1 MSQTQTSDNS
11 RTFRVLNLNDDVKT
25 NVEKMDVVVT
35 QHENVHYVEVTS
47 MNDIA
52 TVRKLFDDSEIKYKQ
67 CSYSTFVRFKESL
80 TQEELTAAAKELVE
94 NVNIL
99 YSRVDENNHTGKLVV
114 DRLEDYNKLK
124 NSTGDINFY
133 RFSPLNVPRVQN
145 RNYQGREGGEQEG
158 GWQTVQPRVDTR
170 TVRGQYTQQPGQ
182 HRAEGGQHRAEGGQ
196 HRAEGGQHRAEGGQR
211 RVESNQQSS
220 GGRGGARGGARGGG
234 RGGARGGASRSA
246 GNNA

>member
-1 MSQTQTSDNS
+1 
-11 RTFRVLNLNDDVKT
+11 
-25 NVEKMDVVVT
+25 MDVVVT

-47 MNDIA
+47 MDDIA

-114 DRLEDYNKLK
+114 HRLEDYNKLK

-145 RNYQGREGGEQEG
+145 RNYQGREGGDQSGE
-158 GWQTVQPRVDTR
+158 WQTVQPRTNTR
-170 TVRGQYTQQPGQ
+170 QSTVRGQYTQQPAQ
-182 HRAEGGQHRAEGGQ
+182 HQRAEGG
-196 HRAEGGQHRAEGGQR
+196 
-211 RVESNQQSS
+211 QQSS
-220 GGRGGARGGARGGG
+220 GGRGGARGG
-234 RGGARGGASRSA
+234 RGGARGGASRGTGRSA
-246 GNNA
+246 

>member
-11 RTFRVLNLNDDVKT
+11 RTFRVLNLTDEVKGS
-25 NVEKMDVVVT
+25 VEKLKVVVT
-35 QHENVHYVEVTS
+35 QHENVHYVEVAS
-47 MNDIA
+47 MEDIA
-52 TVRKLFDDSEIKYKQ
+52 SVRKLFDESETKYKQ
-67 CSYSTFVRFKESL
+67 CSYSTFVRFKDTL
-80 TQEELTAAAKELVE
+80 TQDELNAAATELAE

-145 RNYQGREGGEQEG
+145 RNYQGREGNDQGGE
-158 GWQTVQPRVDTR
+158 WQTVQPRANTR
-170 TVRGQYTQQPGQ
+170 QSTVRGQYTQQPAQQSGGR
-182 HRAEGGQHRAEGGQ
+182 RAEGG
-196 HRAEGGQHRAEGGQR
+196 
-211 RVESNQQSS
+211 QQSS
-220 GGRGGARGGARGGG
+220 GGRGGARGG
-234 RGGARGGASRSA
+234 RGGARGGAGGPYRDAAARGAGRNA

>member
-11 RTFRVLNLNDDVKT
+11 RTFRVLNLTDDVKGS
-25 NVEKMDVVVT
+25 VEKLNVVVT
-35 QHENVHYVEVTS
+35 QHENVHYVEVAS
-47 MNDIA
+47 MDDIA
-52 TVRKLFDDSEIKYKQ
+52 SVRKLFDESEIKYKQ
-67 CSYSTFVRFKESL
+67 CSYSTFVRFKDTL
-80 TQEELTAAAKELVE
+80 TQDELNAAATELAE

-145 RNYQGREGGEQEG
+145 RNYQGREGGDQSGE
-158 GWQTVQPRVDTR
+158 WQVQQSRSAR
-170 TVRGQYTQQPGQ
+170 QSTVRGQYTQQPGG
-182 HRAEGGQHRAEGGQ
+182 RRTEG
-196 HRAEGGQHRAEGGQR
+196 
-211 RVESNQQSS
+211 QQSS
-220 GGRGGARGGARGGG
+220 GGRGGGRGGSRGG
-234 RGGARGGASRSA
+234 RGGSRGA